1 MVVGPEGAQDRH
13 RLAEHGVEVCAASHL
28 PSVSLSETVPWRN
41 LGAAAKV
48 VAMSQPTNTSTA
60 SETDIAAAA
69 DRLAAAI
76 ASGTP
81 CAPVRDL
88 IGADDLVAAY
98 AVQRRVDEI
107 RRQGGAVVV
116 GRKIGLTSV
125 AVQQQLGV
133 DQPDLGVLYADM
145 EFPAGGVIPMSRLIQ
160 PKVEAEVAFVL
171 GADLVDGP
179 LDSAQV
185 RGAIDHAVA
194 AIEICDSRIESWDIK
209 FGDTV
214 ADNAS
219 SGVYV
224 LGTER
229 RTLDE
234 VEPAGVVMS
243 MSVDGTEVSTGVGTA
258 CLGDPIEAVV
268 WLART
273 ARELGQPLTA
283 GQVILS
289 GALGPM
295 APVTA
300 GNEVTVTVSGL
311 GSVTTSF
318 SSEEDNA

>member
-1 MVVGPEGAQDRH
+1 
-13 RLAEHGVEVCAASHL
+13 
-28 PSVSLSETVPWRN
+28 
-41 LGAAAKV
+41 
-48 VAMSQPTNTSTA
+48 MSQPSNSSTA

-69 DRLAAAI
+69 DRLATAA
-76 ASGTP
+76 ATGVP

-88 IGADDLVAAY
+88 IGSEDLVAAY

-107 RRQGGAVVV
+107 RRNAGAVVV

-145 EFPAGGVIPMSRLIQ
+145 DFSGSDSIPMDRLIQ

-171 GADLVDGP
+171 GSDLVDGP

-185 RGAIDHAVA
+185 RDAIEYSVA

-229 RTLDE
+229 RTLAE
-234 VEPAGVVMS
+234 VEPAEVVMS

-295 APVTA
+295 APVVA
-300 GNEVTVTVSGL
+300 GNVVTVNVSGL

-318 SSEEDNA
+318 SSKGDNA

>member
-1 MVVGPEGAQDRH
+1 M
-13 RLAEHGVEVCAASHL
+13 
-28 PSVSLSETVPWRN
+28 N
-41 LGAAAKV
+41 
-48 VAMSQPTNTSTA
+48 QPTNA
-60 SETDIAAAA
+60 VPAREADVAAAA
-69 DRLAAAI
+69 DRLTSAAA
-76 ASGTP
+76 AGVP

-88 IGADDLVAAY
+88 IGSDDLAAAY
-98 AVQRRVDEI
+98 AVQNRVNGL
-107 RRQGGAVVV
+107 RQQAGAKVV

-133 DQPDLGVLYADM
+133 DQPDLGVLFEDMDFADG
-145 EFPAGGVIPMSRLIQ
+145 ADIPMSRLIQ
-160 PKVEAEVAFVL
+160 PKIEGEVGFVL
-171 GADLVDGP
+171 GADLIEGP
-179 LDSAQV
+179 LDAAQV
-185 RGAIDHAVA
+185 RGAIDYAVA
-194 AIEICDSRIESWDIK
+194 ALEICDSRIENWDIR

-234 VEPAGVVMS
+234 VEPVEVTMS
-243 MSVDGTEVSTGVGTA
+243 MEVDGREVSSGNGAA

-273 ARELGQPLTA
+273 ARELGQPLLA

-295 APVTA
+295 APVGA
-300 GNEVTVTVSGL
+300 GNTVTVTVSGL
-311 GSVTTSF
+311 GTVTARF
-318 SSEEDNA
+318 VEGKEA

>member
-1 MVVGPEGAQDRH
+1 
-13 RLAEHGVEVCAASHL
+13 
-28 PSVSLSETVPWRN
+28 
-41 LGAAAKV
+41 
-48 VAMSQPTNTSTA
+48 MSQPSNSSTA

-69 DRLAAAI
+69 DRLATAA
-76 ASGTP
+76 ATGVP

-88 IGADDLVAAY
+88 IGSEDLVAAY

-107 RRQGGAVVV
+107 RRNAGAVVV

-145 EFPAGGVIPMSRLIQ
+145 DFTGSDSIPMDRLIQ

-179 LDSAQV
+179 LDNAQV
-185 RGAIDHAVA
+185 RDAIEYSVA

-229 RTLDE
+229 HTLAE
-234 VEPAGVVMS
+234 VEPADVVMS

-295 APVTA
+295 APVVA
-300 GNEVTVTVSGL
+300 GNVVTVNVSGL

-318 SSEEDNA
+318 STKGDIA